1 MAIIFRCVLEHS
13 DIIGLLIDLIALI
26 VSIVLTFIIYRLER
40 RHEEEHEAAEEK
52 AQKMAMAEAAKVF
65 LIDNDDEVEYLS
77 LAEIAAKLNLK
88 RKHCRSITTRFL
100 RCSEA
105 QQREIL
111 HQANIADIQVSTEA
125 VSAALKSLQSDLDKY
140 EFGRSIL
147 YDGAKYLHRAFER
160 WSDFKI
166 SDVNPYIFE
175 NIESR
180 EWHDTQSVIPWYVTS
195 HSATLSNYMGNYM
208 HAEKQNRQQITPPV
222 DMVFQQCNLG
232 FCDEQMMTFWTMRI
246 IIDACHTFSDISHCD
261 DFDESLIQT
270 QEDMYYYTL
279 ATLCTA
285 YPTEG
290 GTVNDKA

>member
-1 MAIIFRCVLEHS
+1 MAIYSWILEHS
-13 DIIGLLIDLIALI
+13 DIIGLIIDFIALV
-26 VSIVLTFIIYRLER
+26 VSVILTVVIYKLER
-40 RHEEEHEAAEEK
+40 RHEKEHEAAEKK
-52 AQKMAMAEAAKVF
+52 AQKAALAEAARVF
-65 LIDNDDEVEYLS
+65 LIDNDDEVDYLP
-77 LAEIAAKLNLK
+77 LAAIAAKLKLK

-105 QQREIL
+105 LQREIL

-147 YDGAKYLHRAFER
+147 YDCAKYLHRAFER
-160 WSDFKI
+160 WSEVEVNDI
-166 SDVNPYIFE
+166 NPYIFE

-180 EWHDTQSVIPWYVTS
+180 EWHDTQSEIPWYVTS
-195 HSATLSNYMGNYM
+195 HSATLSDYMWSYM

-232 FCDEQMMTFWTMRI
+232 SCDEQMMTFWTMRI
-246 IIDACHTFSDISHCD
+246 IIDACHTFSDISRCD
-261 DFDESLIQT
+261 DLDESLIQT
-270 QEDMYYYTL
+270 QEDMYYYTF

-285 YPTEG
+285 YSTEG
-290 GTVNDKA
+290 GTVNDKT

>member
-1 MAIIFRCVLEHS
+1 MVIYRWILEHS
-13 DIIGLLIDLIALI
+13 DIIGLLIDFIALI
-26 VSIVLTFIIYRLER
+26 VSIVLTVIIYRLER
-40 RHEEEHEAAEEK
+40 RHEKEHEAAEEK

-65 LIDNDDEVEYLS
+65 LIDNDDEVEYLP

-111 HQANIADIQVSTEA
+111 HQANIADIQVSTAA

-147 YDGAKYLHRAFER
+147 YDSAKYLHRAFER
-160 WSDFKI
+160 WSRVEV
-166 SDVNPYIFE
+166 SDIDPYIFE
-175 NIESR
+175 NLEVSK
-180 EWHDTQSVIPWYVTS
+180 WHDIQSKVPWRVCED
-195 HSATLSNYMGNYM
+195 SATLSNYMWGYL
-208 HAEKQNRQQITPPV
+208 HADKVKKQLIAPPV
-222 DMVFQQCNLG
+222 DMVFQRCNLG
-232 FCDEQMMTFWTMRI
+232 TCDEQTMTFWTMRI
-246 IIDACHTFSDISHCD
+246 IIDACHAFSAISCCD
-261 DFDESLIQT
+261 SFDESLIQT

-290 GTVNDKA
+290 GTVNDKT

>member
-26 VSIVLTFIIYRLER
+26 VSTVLTFIIYKLER

-65 LIDNDDEVEYLS
+65 LLDNDDEVEYLP

-125 VSAALKSLQSDLDKY
+125 VSAALKSLQSDLDKFFMMVLNTCT
-140 EFGRSIL
+140 ELLNGGLIL
-147 YDGAKYLHRAFER
+147 KSAMLTHTYLR
-160 WSDFKI
+160 I
-166 SDVNPYIFE
+166 SKVE
-175 NIESR
+175 NGTTPNQLFR
-180 EWHDTQSVIPWYVTS
+180 GMLPVTQQR
-195 HSATLSNYMGNYM
+195 SATIWGIICTLRNKIGN
-208 HAEKQNRQQITPPV
+208 K
-222 DMVFQQCNLG
+222 
-232 FCDEQMMTFWTMRI
+232 
-246 IIDACHTFSDISHCD
+246 
-261 DFDESLIQT
+261 
-270 QEDMYYYTL
+270 
-279 ATLCTA
+279 
-285 YPTEG
+285 
-290 GTVNDKA
+290 